1 MRTHVDHSYDDEDD
15 ELIADSAAPETA
27 GDPTAWAAADA
38 ADHPLA
44 LPPPPTATAVEAE
57 EAARMVAAHLQQGL
71 GIPRFSTLFDGRA
84 GTCALERK
92 RPRGQPPA
100 AWSSSVAVAES
111 AEAQLLGKAHK
122 GRRHEVQTL
131 GDAYTAAEA
140 RILGKRVGGGSHG
153 GEDDDD
159 DDDDDGDDG
168 DDDDDDDDDDGQM
181 MNLISW

>member
-1 MRTHVDHSYDDEDD
+1 MLVDHSYDDEDD
-15 ELIADSAAPETA
+15 ELIADCAAPETV

-92 RPRGQPPA
+92 RPRGEPPA

-122 GRRHEVQTL
+122 GRRREVPRL
-131 GDAYTAAEA
+131 LHRSA
-140 RILGKRVGGGSHG
+140 RCSRALF
-153 GEDDDD
+153 
-159 DDDDDGDDG
+159 
-168 DDDDDDDDDDGQM
+168 
-181 MNLISW
+181 SWNHSAGCVCGPWRTIYLTEVYYR